1 MHIEKSKSY
10 VQLLRSKQWIKNLF
24 VLAPLIFS
32 GRFTEWN
39 AIKDSLITFVLFSLV
54 SSIVYIINDIKDVEF
69 DRLHPIKRRVRPLAS
84 GKVRKQEA
92 LLLTALLALF
102 ALKLTL
108 LINPKVTI
116 TVLTYVIVNIIYS
129 FGAKKLPV
137 VDIFLIASGFLLR
150 IYAGALSISVPIS
163 SWMLITTFSL
173 ALFLASVKRLQELR
187 LIGTETRETLNSYTE
202 KTLENY
208 ALISA
213 TSSLIFYSLFVITTK
228 PYLAFSVLFVV
239 FGILRYWFL
248 VESKE
253 LGESPTEVILKD
265 RVILLDIILWVLYC
279 SYEIWRSGAV
289 R

>member
-69 DRLHPIKRRVRPLAS
+69 DRLHPIKRRIRPLAS

-187 LIGTETRETLNSYTE
+187 
-202 KTLENY
+202 
-208 ALISA
+208 
-213 TSSLIFYSLFVITTK
+213 
-228 PYLAFSVLFVV
+228 
-239 FGILRYWFL
+239 
-248 VESKE
+248 
-253 LGESPTEVILKD
+253 
-265 RVILLDIILWVLYC
+265 
-279 SYEIWRSGAV
+279 
-289 R
+289 